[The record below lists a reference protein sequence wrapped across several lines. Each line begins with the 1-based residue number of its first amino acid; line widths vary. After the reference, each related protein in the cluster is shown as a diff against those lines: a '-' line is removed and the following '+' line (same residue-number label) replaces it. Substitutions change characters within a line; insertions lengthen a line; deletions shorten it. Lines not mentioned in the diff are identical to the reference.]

1 MARDPF
7 ADDTGIAEWLS
18 WKRGTQAGTVSGPVT
33 ADGVIDARFCQGCGK
48 RLSKMGIGRT
58 RYKLHCSPACR
69 KRAWRKRHGRPS
81 YEGPGSLS
89 FTALRPTGKTMLPVP
104 GSTPA

>member
-1 MARDPF
+1 MPRDPF
-7 ADDTGIAEWLS
+7 AVDTGIEEWLE
-18 WKRGTQAGTVSGPVT
+18 WKRGTDPRTLKPAE
-33 ADGVIDARFCQGCGK
+33 VIDYRFCQGCGR

-89 FTALRPTGKTMLPVP
+89 YALTIPMHT
-104 GSTPA
+104 